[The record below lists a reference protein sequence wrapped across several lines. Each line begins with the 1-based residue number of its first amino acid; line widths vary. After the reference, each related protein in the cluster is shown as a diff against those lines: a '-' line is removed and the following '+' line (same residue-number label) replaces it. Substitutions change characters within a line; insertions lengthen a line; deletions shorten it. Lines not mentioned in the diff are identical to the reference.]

1 MKGLFTCALIFAGP
15 SLSQPVFSLKLE
27 NFEAWSNCCFFFF
40 FFAQINVCFFPRQ
53 YFPIRPLLTAIIC
66 RYVLCSAMYFSLLFI
81 SACLSIYLF
90 MMPFQVMYDSCFY
103 PVWWFARCSPAFRV
117 PWCMVASWAV
127 CTPPYVT
134 EVLSAISDDSY
145 FSCVFFC
152 VWWFFSSLLMFSWT
166 QVQDVLYFKVPSKK
180 DAHKR

>member
-53 YFPIRPLLTAIIC
+53 YFPIWPLLTAIIC

-81 SACLSIYLF
+81 SACLFIYLWCL
-90 MMPFQVMYDSCFY
+90 S
-103 PVWWFARCSPAFRV
+103 R
-117 PWCMVASWAV
+117 WCMILVFI
-127 CTPPYVT
+127 
-134 EVLSAISDDSY
+134 LFDDLQVVHQHLGCRDAWWHHGLCAHLHMSLK
-145 FSCVFFC
+145 FSQQSVMTHIFLGFFLCLVVFF
-152 VWWFFSSLLMFSWT
+152 FFVNVCMNSSPGCAVF
-166 QVQDVLYFKVPSKK
+166 
-180 DAHKR
+180 